1 MLGGLP
7 KPAGLKGPRR
17 SWSQLAVTIA
27 LTGTILA
34 GVSVARRASAFASSR
49 KPAALTGQ
57 ASTPVG
63 VADIRAIADAARN
76 PDLRWP
82 DFAPYKSEFSKFYEG
97 NGYSLGWIQNGHARP
112 QVIAENADLD
122 FLFGIGQHRSGGH
135 FRAGA
140 AGGRQTD
147 HRHDG
152 AGELVVAGVIERLS
166 AVRQQGGGDLGQIHV
181 AAAADS
187 EYGVGAKFATALD

>member
-7 KPAGLKGPRR
+7 KSARLKGPRR
-17 SWSQLAVTIA
+17 SWSRLAVTIA

-34 GVSVARRASAFASSR
+34 GVAVARRASTFASVR

-97 NGYSLGWIQNGHARP
+97 NGYSR
-112 QVIAENADLD
+112 
-122 FLFGIGQHRSGGH
+122 
-135 FRAGA
+135 
-140 AGGRQTD
+140 
-147 HRHDG
+147 
-152 AGELVVAGVIERLS
+152 LV
-166 AVRQQGGGDLGQIHV
+166 
-181 AAAADS
+181 
-187 EYGVGAKFATALD
+187 